1 MANPQAPAQTPATH
15 APETDAPAT
24 DAPTAPEFAPLHED
38 DYLSEELSKEFNREI
53 WIHKPT
59 GRPYFPNDKWSQAFA
74 GLPRFDHDDPFLQ
87 FLRGEIE
94 L

>member
-1 MANPQAPAQTPATH
+1 MTNPHTPTPKADAPAQA
-15 APETDAPAT
+15 
-24 DAPTAPEFAPLHED
+24 EFTPLHED
-38 DYLSEELSKEFNREI
+38 DYISEELSKEFNREI

-59 GRPYFPNDKWSQAFA
+59 GRPYFPEEKRSRALA

>member
-1 MANPQAPAQTPATH
+1 MTNPQTQAQTQTTEAQPGV
-15 APETDAPAT
+15 EGD
-24 DAPTAPEFAPLHED
+24 FAPLHED
-38 DYLSEELSKEFNREI
+38 DYISEELSEEFNREI

-59 GRPYFPNDKWSQAFA
+59 GRPYFPEEKRSHALAQ
-74 GLPRFDHDDPFLQ
+74 LPVFDHDDPFLQ

>member
-1 MANPQAPAQTPATH
+1 MTSPKAHT
-15 APETDAPAT
+15 PETDAPET

-38 DYLSEELSKEFNREI
+38 DYLSEELTEEFGEEI

-59 GRPYFPNDKWSQAFA
+59 GQPYFPNDEVSQALA
-74 GLPRFDHDDPFLQ
+74 GLPILDHDHPFLQ

>member
-1 MANPQAPAQTPATH
+1 MTNPQAPAQTPATH

-38 DYLSEELSKEFNREI
+38 DYISEELSEKIGEEI

-59 GRPYFPNDKWSQAFA
+59 GRPYFPCNEQTRSLAQ
-74 GLPRFDHDDPFLQ
+74 LPFFDHDHPFLQ